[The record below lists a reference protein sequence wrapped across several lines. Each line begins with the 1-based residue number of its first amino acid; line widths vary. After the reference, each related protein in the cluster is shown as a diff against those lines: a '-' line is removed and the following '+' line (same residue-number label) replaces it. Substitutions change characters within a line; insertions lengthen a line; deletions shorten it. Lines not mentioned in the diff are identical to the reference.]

1 MGVIRALDQG
11 WIWTFVVGVLGHIF
25 FVDLVVLLGWVIL
38 GALDQKCQQ
47 FLYAS
52 STYIKDYQGLSM
64 LVYIDRCIYRFQLQ
78 LKFEAIAVGLL
89 LEMRPSL
96 FVMVEQPSGSWGL
109 KQDFMLKLMAAFGM
123 CPGSARIILGC
134 LFFSKNICW
143 LSFLWRY
150 QFVSFCSWAATS
162 GSKWSRGWGC
172 SITTFPNVRT
182 WHLISGTTWCAIMV
196 YACLWCFMLVRLQYF
211 YRVEPGTWHL

>member
-1 MGVIRALDQG
+1 
-11 WIWTFVVGVLGHIF
+11 
-25 FVDLVVLLGWVIL
+25 
-38 GALDQKCQQ
+38 
-47 FLYAS
+47 
-52 STYIKDYQGLSM
+52 M

-78 LKFEAIAVGLL
+78 LKFEAIAVMLL

-143 LSFLWRY
+143 LA
-150 QFVSFCSWAATS
+150 FVVEQPLQVQS
-162 GSKWSRGWGC
+162 GHVDGAVRSRP
-172 SITTFPNVRT
+172 SQ
-182 WHLISGTTWCAIMV
+182 M
-196 YACLWCFMLVRLQYF
+196 YAL
-211 YRVEPGTWHL
+211 GI